1 MMDQE
6 RIRSVGSVSVRRG
19 NLGRFSLSTNSSE
32 GLVRL
37 HQHGLRDSQEGDG
50 GVLTGKP
57 ANGYSKMKWM
67 IM

>member
-6 RIRSVGSVSVRRG
+6 RIRSVGSVSVSEEG
-19 NLGRFSLSTNSSE
+19 ELGAILSTNSSE

-50 GVLTGKP
+50 GVLTGKL